1 MSFVLI
7 SKMAKLKINHMR
19 HTFTTM
25 QRSTTVM
32 PVLSQ
37 FLNNRLIGKEF
48 SSDAIDHTRLKR
60 EDYKLTIHDIV
71 FSPWQ
76 PLIVPNDWK
85 DFNNGK
91 EGVRRYRHEDLP
103 PKHFAG
109 LYELGVA
116 LIGDQDLGEKFD
128 PENVFAIYLGQSVDL
143 RSRLQ
148 EYGRSGGH
156 LAPHGLYKFIF
167 SEQSSIFFRYALWE
181 AAAAERMLLSRVE
194 YALNRCKNGERRQLE
209 LLTKLNDPEFMSKR
223 KSQVLDQV
231 VTRIK
236 EEKSNNN
243 LLTSIIKQMRP
254 FG

>member
-7 SKMAKLKINHMR
+7 SKMAKLKINHIR
-19 HTFTTM
+19 HTFSTM

-37 FLNNRLIGKEF
+37 FLNNRLIGDEF

-60 EDYKLTIHDIV
+60 EDYKLTIHDTV
-71 FSPWQ
+71 FSRWQ
-76 PLIVPNDWK
+76 PLIGLNDWK

-91 EGVRRYRHEDLP
+91 EGVRKYRHEDLP
-103 PKHFAG
+103 PKHCAG

-116 LIGDQDLGEKFD
+116 LISDQNLDQKFD
-128 PENVFAIYLGQSVDL
+128 PDKVAATYLGQSVDV

-148 EYGRSGGH
+148 DYGRSGGH
-156 LAPHGLYKFIF
+156 LPLVLFEDAF
-167 SEQSSIFFRYALWE
+167 SQQGSILFRYALWE
-181 AAAAERMLLSRVE
+181 AAATEEMLLSR
-194 YALNRCKNGERRQLE
+194 YNYLWNTCSNGERRQLD
-209 LLTKLNDPEFMSKR
+209 LLMSKR
-223 KSQVLDQV
+223 KSQVLVPSLPDQV

-236 EEKSNNN
+236 EETSNSNI
-243 LLTSIIKQMRP
+243 LGSILKQMKP